1 MKYWSNE
8 ALVLGGLYGVLGA
21 PFTFM
26 GNSFGDG
33 VLSLLLAI
41 FTLCM
46 LMLCFNKTPKFIYK
60 IIEKLPRVSYYLIA
74 IGWIPYAAIFGLVA
88 ILMIATF
95 EGGNEQSI
103 EFMGN
108 ILNYTMTIGLPVS
121 LVAAFVRQIILK
133 KKA

>member
-1 MKYWSNE
+1 
-8 ALVLGGLYGVLGA
+8 
-21 PFTFM
+21 
-26 GNSFGDG
+26 
-33 VLSLLLAI
+33 
-41 FTLCM
+41 
-46 LMLCFNKTPKFIYK
+46 MLCFNKTPKFIYK

-88 ILMIATF
+88 ILVIATF